1 MAKDITLKSPD
12 GNVTYYPKTVSDLV
26 YDNETG
32 KTLSAEFTNLKTK
45 INYDSDN
52 ALVLKTPLKTSDN
65 REIITSFE
73 YLGTK
78 FMIFGDTNGQGHKLQ

>member
-32 KTLSAEFTNLKTK
+32 KTLSAEFTNLK
-45 INYDSDN
+45 NVSVQD
-52 ALVLKTPLKTSDN
+52 L
-65 REIITSFE
+65 
-73 YLGTK
+73 
-78 FMIFGDTNGQGHKLQ
+78 IF